1 MDHDAPRP
9 TAPRSCEWALA
20 LGIAA
25 LACAVV
31 PVVGDWVSA
40 PLGVAALALG
50 SFGSH
55 VADRDGLPGMWHG
68 LVGALLGL
76 AALAAVLFSVVIGA
90 LGP

>member
-1 MDHDAPRP
+1 MQDDGTRHG
-9 TAPRSCEWALA
+9 APRSCEWALA

-40 PLGVAALALG
+40 PLGVAALGLG

-76 AALAAVLFSVVIGA
+76 AALAAVLFSVAIGA